1 MIITIVKSKPR
12 VHLGLFGIAL
22 EETEVPHRKAYRKRR

>member
-1 MIITIVKSKPR
+1 MITTIAKTKPR

-22 EETEVPHRKAYRKRR
+22 EETEVLHRIANRKRR